1 METENEINQIE
12 TLVERLE
19 HLSADSIWSHRASG
33 IRGSLLKY
41 LEEPQNC
48 YKTNSTVNIQF
59 TIEQGYFVLEQAA
72 RILLMRKFNKVQRN

>member
-1 METENEINQIE
+1 MKTESVINQIE

-41 LEEPQNC
+41 LEEPQNS
-48 YKTNSTVNIQF
+48 YKANSTVNIQF
-59 TIEQGYFVLEQAA
+59 IIEQGYFVLEQAA
-72 RILLMRKFNKVQRN
+72 RISLIRKFYKVQRN